1 MNEGKLDK
9 KLILKSSLVTKDNIA
24 TIKTRD

>member
-1 MNEGKLDK
+1 MIGGKLDK
-9 KLILKSSLVTKDNIA
+9 KLILKSSLVTKNNIA